1 MLNIIT
7 MITNPQNAYEKV
19 FFVIIIIIFS
29 TVLLRLITYTL
40 KHLKRKTEI
49 DMTLPYLI
57 RDLLQYIIYFVAIIL
72 ILDIYGINVQGILV
86 SIGIVGII
94 IGFAAKDIISNFMS
108 GMFLVTDKTI
118 KVGDEIVVEN
128 VKGVVTDITFRKL
141 TLLTADNVV
150 VTVPNSLLSSKVY
163 KNNTNEHTVKLTLPI
178 LINHSIDTEDFERKV
193 IMECEKFDF
202 VLNKKNN
209 KLVVLDINE
218 FGVNGKLSIEITDKE
233 NMEKYRLII
242 ANTARKVLNEMAN
255 KDNPKPDKI
264 Q

>member
-150 VTVPNSLLSSKVY
+150 VTVPNSLLSSKVSSR
-163 KNNTNEHTVKLTLPI
+163 I
-178 LINHSIDTEDFERKV
+178 
-193 IMECEKFDF
+193 
-202 VLNKKNN
+202 
-209 KLVVLDINE
+209 
-218 FGVNGKLSIEITDKE
+218 
-233 NMEKYRLII
+233 
-242 ANTARKVLNEMAN
+242 
-255 KDNPKPDKI
+255 
-264 Q
+264 